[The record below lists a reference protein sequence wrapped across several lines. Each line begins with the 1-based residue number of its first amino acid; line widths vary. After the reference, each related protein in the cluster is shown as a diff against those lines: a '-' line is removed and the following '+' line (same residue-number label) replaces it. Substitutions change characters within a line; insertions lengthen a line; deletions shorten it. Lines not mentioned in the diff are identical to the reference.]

1 MNNFFEKYFKSL
13 DEATRL
19 VNHQEMTSIAKL
31 ILKSN
36 NSSGK
41 IIIIGNGGSSAISS
55 HVAID
60 FTKAANIR
68 AINFNESSLITCFAN
83 DYGYEHWVEKAIE
96 FYADRNDLVILISSS
111 GSSKNIINGAK
122 KAKEMDLPLITF
134 SGFSS
139 NNELRKIGDINLWV
153 DSSKYNVVE
162 IVHQTWILSIID
174 YLIDQ
179 KT

>member
-1 MNNFFEKYFKSL
+1 MAKKLETEWNIL
-13 DEATRL
+13 PDDGTRC
-19 VNHQEMTSIAKL
+19 A
-31 ILKSN
+31 
-36 NSSGK
+36 
-41 IIIIGNGGSSAISS
+41 
-55 HVAID
+55 
-60 FTKAANIR
+60 
-68 AINFNESSLITCFAN
+68 
-83 DYGYEHWVEKAIE
+83 
-96 FYADRNDLVILISSS
+96 
-111 GSSKNIINGAK
+111 SSKAYFRQQSAK